1 MGLFNPQSTEE
12 QAHYVYCEN
21 ARFQEILQGNKR
33 KIGNLTTP
41 DFWSDVICVGDGIAA

>member
-1 MGLFNPQSTEE
+1 M
-12 QAHYVYCEN
+12 
-21 ARFQEILQGNKR
+21 ILQALK